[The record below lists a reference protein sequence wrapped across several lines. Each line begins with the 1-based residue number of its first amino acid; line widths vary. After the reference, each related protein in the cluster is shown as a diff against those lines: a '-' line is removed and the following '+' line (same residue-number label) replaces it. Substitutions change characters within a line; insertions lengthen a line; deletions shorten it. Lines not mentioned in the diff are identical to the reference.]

1 MDPLLKKVFARV
13 GFMYSRMCKNYPEE
27 TQAFFADN
35 PELALSIMKEMVERR
50 EEDRPDNLPPM
61 DRPSPFPFG
70 NEEIVIQGP
79 RHGRR
84 YDGPIYR

>member
-13 GFMYSRMCKNYPEE
+13 GFLYARMCKNFPDE
-27 TQAFFADN
+27 TQSFFSEN

-61 DRPSPFPFG
+61 DRPVPLSPFG
-70 NEEIVIQGP
+70 HEEIIIPGP
-79 RHGRR
+79 RRR